1 MKKFLVVLVVLAISC
16 FSAVA
21 FAVDVSVDGSIEIRS
36 RDYQDLTGNKDL
48 TNNQV
53 DTQERVRIGV
63 NAKAGDNLK
72 GRVQIENDWDDW
84 GRLEA
89 PQGNGQTAPGW
100 SANPNNGRLDIR
112 EAWIDF
118 MLPDLPVGVKGGHQ
132 LLQLGQ
138 GWFFRDMKYGSD
150 AWLVYWGSG
159 NNTLAGVN
167 VKVNEGSVA
176 VARDDVDAYVLLDVY
191 KIDDKNTVGIDLTD
205 VNFRN
210 ALVDTPGSDG
220 NDLYNIGL
228 NYTGDLGV
236 VRLKGEVDIQTGS
249 DKNTPGVDAKY
260 KGYQVVAQGVVPV
273 NDLSLNA
280 TLAYGSGKSRTDTS
294 PDTKEMFTILDMD
307 QHYTLLYEYKVP
319 TAQVSGTGAN
329 QVHTGFANTEA
340 VNVGAGYKV
349 SKSFDA
355 ALNLWYL
362 KAVESTNVP
371 IAGGAPGPN
380 SDKIGWEADLAL
392 NWKLYDNLSWNWQL
406 GYFKPGD
413 AYKDA
418 TGKGDDAITGIQGV
432 LAYKF

>member
-36 RDYQDLTGNKDL
+36 RDFQDLTGNKDL

-138 GWFFRDMKYGSD
+138 GWFFRSMKYGSD
-150 AWLVYWGSG
+150 AWLAYWGSG

-167 VKVNEGSVA
+167 VKVAENSPA
-176 VARDDVDAYVLLDVY
+176 LANDDIDAYVLLDVY

-210 ALVDTPGSDG
+210 PGRVVGADG

-236 VRLKGEVDIQTGS
+236 VKLKGEADIQTGS
-249 DKNTPGVDAKY
+249 DKTTPGAEHKY
-260 KGYQVVAQGVVPV
+260 KGYQVVAQGVIPV

-280 TLAYGSGKSRTDTS
+280 TLAYGSGHKAGSADN
-294 PDTKEMFTILDMD
+294 DQIITILDMD
-307 QHYTLLYEYKVP
+307 QHYTFLYEYKVA
-319 TAQVSGTGAN
+319 TADGAT
-329 QVHTGFANTEA
+329 HTGFANTEA

-362 KAVESTNVP
+362 MAVEKTNVP
-371 IAGGAPGPN
+371 IAGLPGGST

-392 NWKLYDNLSWNWQL
+392 NWKLYDNLTWNWQL

-413 AYKDA
+413 MYKNA
-418 TGKGDDAITGIQGV
+418 AGQGDDAITGIQGV
-432 LAYKF
+432 LAFKF